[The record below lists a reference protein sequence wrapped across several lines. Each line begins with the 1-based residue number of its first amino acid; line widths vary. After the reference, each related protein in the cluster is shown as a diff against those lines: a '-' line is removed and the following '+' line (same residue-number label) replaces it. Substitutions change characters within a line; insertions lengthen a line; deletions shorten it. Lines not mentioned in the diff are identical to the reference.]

1 MRQTDNLREE
11 RLERMRE
18 VRRRNSKV
26 SHVFGA
32 TVFLR
37 NETAVGMRGPGN
49 LGSQE
54 HSLRHQTQKSLS
66 K

>member
-37 NETAVGMRGPGN
+37 NETAVG
-49 LGSQE
+49 LGI
-54 HSLRHQTQKSLS
+54 
-66 K
+66 